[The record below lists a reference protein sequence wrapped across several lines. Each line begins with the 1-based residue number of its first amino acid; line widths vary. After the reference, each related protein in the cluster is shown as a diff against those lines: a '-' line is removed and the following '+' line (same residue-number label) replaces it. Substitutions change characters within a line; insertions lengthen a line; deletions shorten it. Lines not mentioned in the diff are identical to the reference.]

1 MRLMDILV
9 AFPALLLAIALM
21 TMLGGSLLNVALA
34 IAIIYVPI
42 FARITRSS
50 VLTVCEEQYV
60 EAVRAVGAGHVRTML
75 RHVMPNSASATI
87 IQVSLAISDAIL
99 IEAALSYLGLGVTPP
114 TPSLGA
120 LLTEGQ
126 GFMTTQPWMV
136 IFPGLALTL
145 GIFGFNIV
153 GDSLRD
159 LLDPHG
165 RER

>member
-1 MRLMDILV
+1 
-9 AFPALLLAIALM
+9 
-21 TMLGGSLLNVALA
+21 
-34 IAIIYVPI
+34 
-42 FARITRSS
+42 
-50 VLTVCEEQYV
+50 
-60 EAVRAVGAGHVRTML
+60 
-75 RHVMPNSASATI
+75 
-87 IQVSLAISDAIL
+87 VSLAISDAIL

-114 TPSLGA
+114 TPFLGA